1 MMIVE
6 RECQKDRI
14 SELFSEE
21 GPLSRVVS
29 GYKYRKDQVRLA
41 EEFWEAMN
49 SGEVLLAEAP
59 TGTGKTLSLLV
70 PSLLFAQQGGK
81 VVYVTSTRN
90 LQNQM
95 MDHHIPRLMQVFDA
109 GVKCGAIKGKNNY
122 ACYRKVMHELKD
134 ADSSVSTEIGLWFD
148 RTTYGELDEIAS
160 YVPIE
165 WSFKFA
171 ISQEDCL
178 GTRCPFRSECF
189 FLKLIKKAQ
198 SWDIVVTNY
207 HFFLSHLIGS
217 KGKFVVPV
225 DVLIFDEAHRVAE
238 IARNVSAIKVGFL
251 NIQRPINMLLKEVV
265 PFLYKEGF
273 KEADSLVKS
282 GNNFLKLG
290 KELFVNFEK
299 NLKPGQV
306 LSGALKSELFLKLK
320 GEYDVISGELQR
332 VVNDEKLD
340 GADESFFS
348 LAVLETFEG
357 LRKSY
362 EQLSWCTSFCNYPNW
377 AYWWDGMHLVSAPVY
392 ASEVLKENVE
402 ALSPHSLIAVS
413 ATLALG
419 GDFSYW
425 QQETGITADRTLVVD
440 SPFELEKQME
450 IWVVETNKKV
460 TDFGY
465 EKTISRIVEHFCDE
479 NGGRTLVLL
488 SSLNLLKSVGE
499 YMKSKTK
506 QYNVYVQGDTQ
517 LSKLVT
523 SFREDLTSVLIGSV
537 TFREGFDVPGEGLTQ
552 VIIDRIPFDHPEDP
566 IMKTL
571 KALSGREYFRSF
583 VLPKAK
589 LTLKQ
594 AAGRLIR
601 TEEDKG
607 RLVILDGRVLSR
619 IDWKIYESLPKVP
632 YKKITLA

>member
-1 MMIVE
+1 MIVE
-6 RECQKDRI
+6 IGSQKDKI
-14 SELFSEE
+14 FELFSEG
-21 GPLSRVVS
+21 GPLSRMVP

-41 EEFWEAMN
+41 EEFWETMN
-49 SGEVLLAEAP
+49 MGEVLLAEAP
-59 TGTGKTLSLLV
+59 TGTGKTFSLLV
-70 PSLLFAQQGGK
+70 PSLLFALQGGK

-90 LQNQM
+90 LQNQI
-95 MDHHIPRLMQVFDA
+95 MDHHIPRLVQAFGA
-109 GVKCGAIKGKNNY
+109 KIKYGAIKGKNNY
-122 ACYRKVMHELKD
+122 ACYRKVMHELRD
-134 ADSSVSTEIGLWFD
+134 TAPSISEELGLWFD
-148 RTTYGELDEIAS
+148 KTLYGELDEIAAAI
-160 YVPIE
+160 PIR
-165 WSFKFA
+165 WSSNLA

-178 GTRCPFRSECF
+178 GARCPFRSECF
-189 FLKLIKKAQ
+189 FLKLIKRAQ

-217 KGKFVVPV
+217 GGKFVVPL
-225 DVLIFDEAHRVAE
+225 DVLIFDEAHKVAE
-238 IARNVSAIKVGFL
+238 VARNVSAIKVGFL
-251 NIQRPINMLLKEVV
+251 NIQRPINMLLKDVV
-265 PFLYKEGF
+265 PFLHKDGF
-273 KEADSLVKS
+273 KEVDRLVKS

-290 KELFVNFEK
+290 KELFMNLEK
-299 NLKPGQV
+299 SLKPGQV
-306 LSGALKSELFLKLK
+306 LSGALKSELFVKLK
-320 GEYDVISGELQR
+320 REYDVIFGELQR
-332 VVNDEKLD
+332 VVNEEKFD
-340 GADESFFS
+340 DAEESSFS
-348 LAVLETFEG
+348 LAVLESFEG

-362 EQLSWCTSFCNYPNW
+362 EQLSWCTSFLDYPSW
-377 AYWWDGMHLVSAPVY
+377 AYWWDGSHLVSAPVY
-392 ASEVLKENVE
+392 ASEVLKESVE
-402 ALSPHSLIAVS
+402 TLSPHSLIAVS

-460 TDFGY
+460 TDSGY
-465 EKTISRIVEHFCDE
+465 EETISRIVEHFCDE

-488 SSLNLLKSVGE
+488 SSLRLLESVGE

-506 QYNVYVQGDTQ
+506 EYNVYVQGDAQ
-517 LSKLVT
+517 LSKLAA

-607 RLVILDGRVLSR
+607 RIVVLDGRVLSR
-619 IDWKIYESLPKVP
+619 KDWKIYESLPKVP
-632 YKKITLA
+632 YKRITLA